1 MSQNDHDYVPFFVII
16 VWSFPYWW
24 LISGFVTRVIRQV
37 PQVRSELLILPEHMS
52 SSPVFARSV
61 GLYIL
66 LTHHCVSFC
75 PLSFGHCIISSSCWR
90 LLITTLVSSSISS
103 NVICHGFCLWSLFVL
118 LKLLKVLT
126 IMFKLSFYCIVLF
139 LILIPRI
146 FCP

>member
-1 MSQNDHDYVPFFVII
+1 LSQNDHDYVPFFVII
-16 VWSFPYWW
+16 IWPFPYWW
-24 LISGFVTRVIRQV
+24 PISGFVTRVLRQV
-37 PQVRSELLILPEHMS
+37 PHARSELLILPEHMS

-66 LTHHCVSFC
+66 FAHHCVSFC

-90 LLITTLVSSSISS
+90 LLITTLVSSSNSS
-103 NVICHGFCLWSLFVL
+103 SVICRGFCLWSLFVL
-118 LKLLKVLT
+118 LKFLKVLT

>member
-1 MSQNDHDYVPFFVII
+1 LSQNDHDCVPLFVII
-16 VWSFPYWW
+16 IWPFPYWW
-24 LISGFVTRVIRQV
+24 LISGFVTWVIRQV
-37 PQVRSELLILPEHMS
+37 PQVRSELLILPEYMS

-66 LTHHCVSFC
+66 FAHHCVSFC

-103 NVICHGFCLWSLFVL
+103 NVICCGFCLWSLFVL
-118 LKLLKVLT
+118 LKFLKVLT
-126 IMFKLSFYCIVLF
+126 IVFKLSFYCIVLF